1 MSSIVVEIRIRLQ
14 DHVIRSPYTDPPEG
28 SRQLEP
34 AFAQPF
40 SPKPSGRSTVSS
52 LYTKF
57 LKTMRVFE
65 ELCRNVNILNRQTI
79 PYTSH
84 SQDV

>member
-40 SPKPSGRSTVSS
+40 SPKPSGRSIASS
-52 LYTKF
+52 LYTKS
-57 LKTMRVFE
+57 LQNMRVWE
-65 ELCRNVNILNRQTI
+65 ELC
-79 PYTSH
+79 
-84 SQDV
+84 